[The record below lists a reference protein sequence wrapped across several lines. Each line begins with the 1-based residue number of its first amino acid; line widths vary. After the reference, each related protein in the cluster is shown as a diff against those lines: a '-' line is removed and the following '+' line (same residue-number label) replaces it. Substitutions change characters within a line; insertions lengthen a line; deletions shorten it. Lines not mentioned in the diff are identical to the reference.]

1 MYILMFLRIYAY
13 LRVFIYFFFFFL
25 QALSQQEYIM
35 TNNNNYM
42 CDITNVT
49 GNHNSFRPITGRD
62 KGRMRIRIR
71 MADTDADEKIRMR
84 KCGWGI
90 KRGWE
95 NADGG

>member
-1 MYILMFLRIYAY
+1 MAY
-13 LRVFIYFFFFFL
+13 LL
-25 QALSQQEYIM
+25 
-35 TNNNNYM
+35 
-42 CDITNVT
+42 
-49 GNHNSFRPITGRD
+49 GRD
-62 KGRMRIRIR
+62 KGRMRIRMR

>member
-1 MYILMFLRIYAY
+1 MAGNP
-13 LRVFIYFFFFFL
+13 
-25 QALSQQEYIM
+25 QQ
-35 TNNNNYM
+35 
-42 CDITNVT
+42 
-49 GNHNSFRPITGRD
+49 RLPITAGPKLRLSADNAIEWRFINISCISQYISGRD
-62 KGRMRIRIR
+62 KGRMRIRMR

>member
-1 MYILMFLRIYAY
+1 MYVPQLTHSNLIP
-13 LRVFIYFFFFFL
+13 RVFTSALPPEIL
-25 QALSQQEYIM
+25 GGGVAGVKTLSIRLDSQVVQA
-35 TNNNNYM
+35 
-42 CDITNVT
+42 
-49 GNHNSFRPITGRD
+49 GRD
-62 KGRMRIRIR
+62 KGRMRMR